1 MSPLCWLQAMKVVE
15 VPIYDFT
22 KHQRSQQ
29 TRRVPPANVIII
41 EGILV
46 LHSEPPPVLIKHAS
60 CWGAHVPFA
69 CHGERTEGGL

>member
-46 LHSEPPPVLIKHAS
+46 LHSEPAPMLIQPAI
-60 CWGAHVPFA
+60 CYGARVH
-69 CHGERTEGGL
+69 L